1 MILENFKLTIISEW
15 TELRPKDTRLK
26 KNQKPIAHRTKVGS
40 VKIDYGVSAEAAGKL
55 VDVLHDDVFEQDCVK
70 IDISATSNNY

>member
-1 MILENFKLTIISEW
+1 MILEDFKLTIISEW
-15 TELRPKDTRLK
+15 TELRPKNSK
-26 KNQKPIAHRTKVGS
+26 IKKPITHRTKVGS

-55 VDVLHDDVFEQDCVK
+55 VDVLHDDVFEHDCVR

>member
-1 MILENFKLTIISEW
+1 MILEDFKLTIISEW
-15 TELRPKDTRLK
+15 TEQRPKNSK
-26 KNQKPIAHRTKVGS
+26 IKKPITHRTKVGS

-55 VDVLHDDVFEQDCVK
+55 VDVLHDDVFEHDCVK

>member
-1 MILENFKLTIISEW
+1 MILEDFKLTIISEW
-15 TELRPKDTRLK
+15 TELRPKDK
-26 KNQKPIAHRTKVGS
+26 KKKKPIAHRTKVGS

-55 VDVLHDDVFEQDCVK
+55 VDVLHDDVFEHDCVR

>member
-1 MILENFKLTIISEW
+1 MILEDFKLTIISEW
-15 TELRPKDTRLK
+15 TELRPKDS

-55 VDVLHDDVFEQDCVK
+55 VDVLHDDVFEHDCVR